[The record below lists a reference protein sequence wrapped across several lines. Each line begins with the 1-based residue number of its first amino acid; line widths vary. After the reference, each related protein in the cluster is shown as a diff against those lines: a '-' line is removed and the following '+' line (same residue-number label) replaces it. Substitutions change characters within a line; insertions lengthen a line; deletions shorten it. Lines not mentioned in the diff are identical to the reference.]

1 MPQQDHLTARLVVDD
16 DFEVAPVNNRLFGSF
31 VEHLGRCVYTGI
43 YEPDHPTADE
53 HGFRKDVIDLVKEL
67 GATTIRYPGGN
78 FVSGY
83 RWEDGIGPKQE
94 RPRRLDLAWHSTETN
109 EFGLHEMA
117 EWLEA
122 TGGNELMEA
131 VNLGTRGLQEALDL
145 LEYANVPGGTE
156 LSERR
161 RANGA
166 DKPFDIRMWCLGN
179 EMDGPWQL
187 GHKSA
192 EDYGMLAASVAAG
205 MRQIDPDV
213 ELVVCGSSAHGMPTF
228 GKWEQTVLEKT
239 YENVN
244 FVSCHAYYQP
254 FFKEDGTRDMASF
267 LASGVDMDGFIK
279 DVAATIDATKAH
291 LKSAHDVY
299 ISFDE
304 WNVWYQ
310 GEEPSKTP
318 EGIGNWPVAPRL
330 LEDIYTAADAVVFG
344 DLMITLLKNADRVR
358 AASLAQL
365 VNVIAPIMTEP
376 GGPAWR
382 QTTFHPFSV
391 TARLAKGGTVLEP
404 KLSADT
410 VDTPRYGEVD
420 GVNAV
425 AVRCADGSLAVFAVN
440 RSLEAT
446 AEFEIRLQD
455 GAQPASVEAQ
465 TLHDDD
471 LFAAKSLYDQ
481 NRVDP
486 ARQRVGH
493 VRCRVRRGPR
503 LPAAG
508 ELDRPA
514 HQVTR
519 WAARSVPEKDGS
531 HGPCFPGRAE
541 GTGPAGENALCW
553 NQTGVPP
560 EPCGT
565 CPMVRREGCCGETGD
580 HHRRGARDG
589 RLHQNGVE
597 CAEQH
602 RQYAPGDAPACPG
615 CHRTP
620 RIPR

>member
-83 RWEDGIGPKQE
+83 RWEDGIGPQAG
-94 RPRRLDLAWHSTETN
+94 RPTRIDLAWGFRESNAFGTDEFVEWCRRAATEPY
-109 EFGLHEMA
+109 FC
-117 EWLEA
+117 
-122 TGGNELMEA
+122 
-131 VNLGTRGLQEALDL
+131 VNLGTGTMDEARNWVEYCTVEKGTYWSDL
-145 LEYANVPGGTE
+145 
-156 LSERR
+156 RR
-161 RANGA
+161 RNGYE
-166 DKPFDIRMWCLGN
+166 KPHKVKYWALGN

-279 DVAATIDATKAH
+279 DVAATKAH

-404 KLSADT
+404 KLSAGT

-465 TLHDDD
+465 PASVEAQTLHDDD
-471 LFAAKSLYDQ
+471 LFAANTLYDQ
-481 NRVDP
+481 NRVTPHANGSAMYD
-486 ARQRVGH
+486 AESGVVRVS
-493 VRCRVRRGPR
+493 
-503 LPAAG
+503 LP
-508 ELDRPA
+508 P
-514 HQVTR
+514 VSWT
-519 WAARSVPEKDGS
+519 
-531 HGPCFPGRAE
+531 
-541 GTGPAGENALCW
+541 AL
-553 NQTGVPP
+553 
-560 EPCGT
+560 
-565 CPMVRREGCCGETGD
+565 
-580 HHRRGARDG
+580 H
-589 RLHQNGVE
+589 
-597 CAEQH
+597 
-602 RQYAPGDAPACPG
+602 
-615 CHRTP
+615 
-620 RIPR
+620 IK

>member
-145 LEYANVPGGTE
+145 LEYANMPGGTE

-404 KLSADT
+404 KLSAGT

-471 LFAAKSLYDQ
+471 LFAANTLYDQ
-481 NRVDP
+481 NRVTPHANGSAMYD
-486 ARQRVGH
+486 AESGVVRVS
-493 VRCRVRRGPR
+493 
-503 LPAAG
+503 LP
-508 ELDRPA
+508 P
-514 HQVTR
+514 VSWT
-519 WAARSVPEKDGS
+519 
-531 HGPCFPGRAE
+531 
-541 GTGPAGENALCW
+541 AL
-553 NQTGVPP
+553 
-560 EPCGT
+560 
-565 CPMVRREGCCGETGD
+565 
-580 HHRRGARDG
+580 H
-589 RLHQNGVE
+589 
-597 CAEQH
+597 
-602 RQYAPGDAPACPG
+602 
-615 CHRTP
+615 
-620 RIPR
+620 IK